1 MSDKKKCRFDE
12 YINTAITHTKNAALF
27 SSLGA
32 SGEHV
37 IAAALSQAHAALESA
52 DDYAEIN
59 FEEVRTH
66 IHSIRDA
73 VQANNTHEAQQT
85 TKRYVEYLERLRK
98 EHEEHHERMKVMPA
112 IVLAQWEVPA
122 GYLPN

>member
-1 MSDKKKCRFDE
+1 MSKDCKFGH
-12 YINTAITHTKNAALF
+12 YIEIAITHAKNAALF
-27 SSLGA
+27 SSLGE

-37 IAAALSQAHAALESA
+37 IAAALSQAHAALENA
-52 DDYAEIN
+52 DSYSEIN

-66 IHSIRDA
+66 IHSVRDA
-73 VQANNTHEAQQT
+73 VKSNNTHEAQQT

-112 IVLAQWEVPA
+112 IALAQWEVPA